1 MRKHLRIVEDHR
13 AEKNIRLANY
23 FIDLVVFYIIY
34 FILLTVLFIV
44 SPAFNSWIS
53 NLNPIA
59 DRFMS
64 VMFYI
69 FYIFLMESLMKGRSI
84 GKLITGTKVIMIDGT
99 APSLGDYFIRN
110 IIRGIVLI
118 DQLSFLG
125 ETGLHDNWSGTRV
138 IKIRDYENQLKV
150 KNEINSIGA
159 KEIV

>member
-13 AEKNIRLANY
+13 AEKGTRLANY
-23 FIDLVVFYIIY
+23 FIDLVIFYIFY
-34 FILLTVLFIV
+34 FILLTVLYII

-53 NLNPIA
+53 NINPIT
-59 DRFMS
+59 DRLMS
-64 VMFYI
+64 VMFYV

-99 APSLGDYFIRN
+99 TPSLGDYFIRN

-125 ETGLHDNWSGTRV
+125 ETGFHDSWSNTRV
-138 IKIRDYENQLKV
+138 IKIKDYENQLKV
-150 KNEINSIGA
+150 KNEINSIGT
-159 KEIV
+159 KEIT

>member
-13 AEKNIRLANY
+13 AEKGIRLVNY

-34 FILLTVLFIV
+34 FILLTVLYII

-59 DRFMS
+59 DRLMS
-64 VMFYI
+64 VTFYI
-69 FYIFLMESLMKGRSI
+69 FYIFLTESLMKGRSI

-99 APSLGDYFIRN
+99 TPSLPDYFIRN
-110 IIRGIVLI
+110 IIRGIILI

-125 ETGLHDNWSGTRV
+125 ETGFHDSWSNTRV
-138 IKIRDYENQLKV
+138 IKIKDYENQLKA
-150 KNEINSIGA
+150 KNEINSIGT
-159 KEIV
+159 KEIT